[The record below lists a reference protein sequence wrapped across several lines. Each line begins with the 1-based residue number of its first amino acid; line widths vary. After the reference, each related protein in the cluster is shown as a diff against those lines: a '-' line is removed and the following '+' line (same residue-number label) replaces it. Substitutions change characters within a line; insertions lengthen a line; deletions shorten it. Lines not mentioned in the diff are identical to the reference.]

1 MLKSGQKRPTTPNKS
16 KSDASTHDAAA
27 HWRQGVRE
35 TVITTG
41 ADGGLNFSIR
51 GGSDNG
57 EFAYVCDIYQSKIKY
72 VSGTLQDQDVLL
84 EIQGQKVA
92 GYTQRDVVA
101 WLNHCCRNGNPVVL
115 KTVTSGTITK
125 DLRQFLNTRFQK
137 GSIDHDLQNTIR
149 DNLYLRTVPVTTRSP
164 REGEVNGVDYTF
176 LTLDEFMALERSGNL
191 LESGVYEGNHYGTP
205 KPSREPPVS
214 PPQSSG
220 SNPNLSPAGH
230 IFGGLFPGAHPS
242 SEGKRKRNRSN
253 VEAMA
258 SKTMDPEPI
267 EEGMM
272 GEGISNSGEQ
282 IPGPPGPGC
291 PPNYLHAGECP
302 ESPRGDLG
310 PLPPNWEKAYTER
323 GEVYFIDHNSG
334 TSHWLDPRLSKFQK
348 KSLEECLDDELPYGW
363 EKIDDPHYGTYYIDH
378 VNRRTQYEN
387 PVIQAKRAAQGSG
400 TSMPEAEAGPYPQY
414 RKPLNS
420 SGGRSSGSNHSG
432 TGKRSNR
439 LNLYLTCIPCL
450 ATEGKDVMLNIQ
462 AQHTYVKPRESGI
475 SAQAGTSIIHASS
488 QPRHSAIPTLPPKQF
503 SETKSPSLNQTIVP
517 KFALPSFPPQVSP
530 NWPYLF
536 LASSPDQ
543 DGTFASPGRD
553 WDPNGSFSKFPT
565 SDPLSE
571 ADAALFSSNYL
582 GAENGFPLVG
592 GSAMRNRLKRYSS
605 RIPLWPCGSDILLSS
620 AQNYPDQVTY
630 SPKSKS
636 ATNPF
641 YYRMNSEGQVIGVE
655 NKNFKAQKH
664 KAKDY
669 ERPFFTRNPNELR
682 GERIQTTLVKS
693 SRGLGFTIVGGD
705 DTEEEFLQ
713 IKSKVPNGPAW
724 LDGKLQTGDVLVYV
738 NDTCVLGFT
747 HHDMVSMFQSIGPN
761 ETVSLEVCRGY
772 PLPFDP
778 NDPNTEVVTTVAVN
792 APDAMSSDTNVYVDR
807 DGNMKGENYNFLD
820 ASSEA
825 GNVHN
830 GSDDMVNN
838 SVKSMPDLCN
848 SEKMKGIQRPNSTDA
863 MLSDSPANAL
873 SLGDFAESSSGRPEF
888 LTISIVKGAMGFG
901 FTIAD
906 SAYGQ
911 KVKKILDRQRCKNLM
926 EGDILVD
933 INNINVRNMCHSEVV
948 QVLKDCPRNQ
958 EATVMVQRGGIGSP
972 SKGKAKKKEDPS
984 SPRKNVYKEPIAG
997 LYRSKTPTA
1006 DLYSTQQK
1014 EVIPNRP
1021 KTPLVDTRGRPK
1033 TPTSSQRPWT
1043 PSEGGGGSSVGASDN
1058 LVIGN
1063 TGGNGSGTSVVGE
1076 FGTSEISGLGPS
1088 QYGKGKS
1095 GLRGEG
1101 TGNKMAMSQNPGSP
1115 MSPYDPYKSS
1125 LPYPNVNY
1133 PMGGHDPSRSPLSH
1147 IGDRM
1152 MSVNLQDNPKGE
1164 YIRSHSPGNDLDG
1177 RMNSGEMDPV
1187 QSDGWNKPQGHYD
1200 FKSGEHFSGNVPQS
1214 PSVYDHGV
1222 TDINRSDNRS
1232 PSTEYYGQY
1241 ISSSF
1246 FNGYGGSYDQSYGYG
1261 YGEVQGGGGYPPHKD
1276 YGFAAQ
1282 GSGCNPMSPNL
1293 LGGSIPPSSSGY
1305 YTSDSLSRR
1314 KESTSF
1320 EHEQPYPS
1328 AVIRYSRD
1336 PRWPDSGPVI
1346 GMGGA
1351 AVVSSP
1357 DTGASTGNHIMPSE
1371 WYETVVTLV
1380 RQETGFGFR
1389 IVGGT
1394 EEGSQVSIGHIV
1406 PGGAADV
1413 DGRLCTGDEI
1423 VSVDGQSVLTTSHHH
1438 VVQLMGHAASNGQVT
1453 LGIRRRVIPSN
1464 EGPSYPRQDIGYP
1477 YDVSVTRQE
1486 NEGFGFV
1493 IISSVNKAGST
1504 IGRIIEGSPA
1514 ERCGQ
1519 LHVGDRI
1526 LAVNHIDIM
1535 NLHHGDI
1542 VNLIKDSGYSVTLSI
1557 GPPLDDTSSTASASQ
1572 REEEANV
1579 EEEHYHAVE
1588 LGRGIRGFGFSIRG
1602 GREYQNMP
1610 LFVLQIAENGPA
1622 AVDGRLKI
1630 GDQIIEING
1639 INTKNMTHAEAI
1651 EIIRN
1656 GGPSVRLL
1664 VRRCGKVPPPALD
1677 HQAIPSSC
1685 AASPQSSGLRPGS
1698 SLSQPG
1704 TGVLGMGQVALPS
1717 GSGANS
1723 NGPLSHSSS
1732 CEPGYWDRYAQS

>member
-16 KSDASTHDAAA
+16 KSDTSTHDAAA

-41 ADGGLNFSIR
+41 ADGSLNFSIR
-51 GGSDNG
+51 GGSDSG
-57 EFAYVCDIYQSKIKY
+57 EFAYICDIYQSKIKY

-115 KTVTSGTITK
+115 KTVTAGTITK

-137 GSIDHDLQNTIR
+137 GSVDHDLQNTIR

-220 SNPNLSPAGH
+220 SNPNLGPAGH

-258 SKTMDPEPI
+258 AKSMEPEPI
-267 EEGMM
+267 EGMI
-272 GEGISNSGEQ
+272 GCTGVGEQ
-282 IPGPPGPGC
+282 LPGPPGPGC

-400 TSMPEAEAGPYPQY
+400 SSLPEGEAGPYPQY
-414 RKPLNS
+414 RKPLNP
-420 SGGRSSGSNHSG
+420 SGTRSTGNHSG
-432 TGKRSNR
+432 AGKRSN
-439 LNLYLTCIPCL
+439 N
-450 ATEGKDVMLNIQ
+450 
-462 AQHTYVKPRESGI
+462 
-475 SAQAGTSIIHASS
+475 
-488 QPRHSAIPTLPPKQF
+488 
-503 SETKSPSLNQTIVP
+503 
-517 KFALPSFPPQVSP
+517 
-530 NWPYLF
+530 
-536 LASSPDQ
+536 
-543 DGTFASPGRD
+543 
-553 WDPNGSFSKFPT
+553 
-565 SDPLSE
+565 
-571 ADAALFSSNYL
+571 
-582 GAENGFPLVG
+582 
-592 GSAMRNRLKRYSS
+592 
-605 RIPLWPCGSDILLSS
+605 
-620 AQNYPDQVTY
+620 
-630 SPKSKS
+630 
-636 ATNPF
+636 
-641 YYRMNSEGQVIGVE
+641 
-655 NKNFKAQKH
+655 
-664 KAKDY
+664 Y

-792 APDAMSSDTNVYVDR
+792 APDVMSSDSNVYVDR
-807 DGNMKGENYNFLD
+807 DGNVKGENYNFLD

-825 GNVHN
+825 VNVHN
-830 GSDDMVNN
+830 GSEDMVNN
-838 SVKSMPDLCN
+838 SMKSMPDLCN
-848 SEKMKGIQRPNSTDA
+848 SEKMKSIQRPSSTDA
-863 MLSDSPANAL
+863 ILSDSPANAL
-873 SLGDFAESSSGRPEF
+873 SLGDFAESSSGKPEF

-972 SKGKAKKKEDPS
+972 SKGKTKKKEDPS

-1033 TPTSSQRPWT
+1033 TPTCSQRPWT
-1043 PSEGGGGSSVGASDN
+1043 PSEGGGGSSVNASDN
-1058 LVIGN
+1058 LV
-1063 TGGNGSGTSVVGE
+1063 GGNASGSGASGVGE

-1088 QYGKGKS
+1088 QYSKGKS
-1095 GLRGEG
+1095 GLRSDGAP
-1101 TGNKMAMSQNPGSP
+1101 NKIPMSQSPGSP
-1115 MSPYDPYKSS
+1115 MSPYDPYKGS

-1133 PMGGHDPSRSPLSH
+1133 PMSGHEPSRSPLSN

-1152 MSVNLQDNPKGE
+1152 MSVNLQDNSKGE

-1177 RMNSGEMDPV
+1177 RMNSGEIDPV
-1187 QSDGWNKPQGHYD
+1187 QGDGWNKPQGHYD
-1200 FKSGEHFSGNVPQS
+1200 FKGGEHFSGNMPQS

-1232 PSTEYYGQY
+1232 PSTDYYGQY
-1241 ISSSF
+1241 ISPSF
-1246 FNGYGGSYDQSYGYG
+1246 FNGYGGSYEQSYGYG
-1261 YGEVQGGGGYPPHKD
+1261 YGEVQTSGGYPPHKD

-1282 GSGCNPMSPNL
+1282 GSGCNPIPPNL
-1293 LGGSIPPSSSGY
+1293 MAGSIPPSSSGY

-1336 PRWPDSGPVI
+1336 PRWPDSGQVV
-1346 GMGGA
+1346 GVGGA
-1351 AVVSSP
+1351 PVVSSP
-1357 DTGASTGNHIMPSE
+1357 DAGGASPGNHIMPSE
-1371 WYETVVTLV
+1371 WYEAVVTLV

-1394 EEGSQVSIGHIV
+1394 EEGSQVGPMVSIGHIV

-1639 INTKNMTHAEAI
+1639 INTKSMTHAEAI

-1677 HQAIPSSC
+1677 HQAMPSSC
-1685 AASPQSSGLRPGS
+1685 AASPQSSALRPGS

-1704 TGVLGMGQVALPS
+1704 AGVLGMGQVALPS

-1723 NGPLSHSSS
+1723 NGPLCHSSP

>member
-400 TSMPEAEAGPYPQY
+400 
-414 RKPLNS
+414 N
-420 SGGRSSGSNHSG
+420 
-432 TGKRSNR
+432 
-439 LNLYLTCIPCL
+439 
-450 ATEGKDVMLNIQ
+450 
-462 AQHTYVKPRESGI
+462 
-475 SAQAGTSIIHASS
+475 
-488 QPRHSAIPTLPPKQF
+488 
-503 SETKSPSLNQTIVP
+503 
-517 KFALPSFPPQVSP
+517 
-530 NWPYLF
+530 
-536 LASSPDQ
+536 
-543 DGTFASPGRD
+543 
-553 WDPNGSFSKFPT
+553 
-565 SDPLSE
+565 
-571 ADAALFSSNYL
+571 
-582 GAENGFPLVG
+582 
-592 GSAMRNRLKRYSS
+592 
-605 RIPLWPCGSDILLSS
+605 
-620 AQNYPDQVTY
+620 
-630 SPKSKS
+630 
-636 ATNPF
+636 
-641 YYRMNSEGQVIGVE
+641 
-655 NKNFKAQKH
+655 
-664 KAKDY
+664 Y

-1394 EEGSQVSIGHIV
+1394 EEGSQVGPMVSIGHIV